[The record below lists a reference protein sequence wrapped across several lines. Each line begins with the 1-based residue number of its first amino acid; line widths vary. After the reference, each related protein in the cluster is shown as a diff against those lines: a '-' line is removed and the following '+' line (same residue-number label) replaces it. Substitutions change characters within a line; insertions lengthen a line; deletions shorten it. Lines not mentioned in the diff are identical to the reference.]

1 VNGAA
6 LKDAFLAEARKSSMV
21 MYSSLLAQAQRI
33 DVDGNQI
40 KLTFAASQKCG
51 ATFEKYKPNLEAIAL
66 RLAGRKIL
74 ILADLV
80 GKEPVSS
87 ESGAAPVDPAKK
99 SALKEQAMADPSVQ
113 ALFEVFPG
121 DIRDV
126 EEV

>member
-1 VNGAA
+1 
-6 LKDAFLAEARKSSMV
+6 

-40 KLTFAASQKCG
+40 QLTFTASQKCG

-74 ILADLV
+74 IVADLA

-87 ESGAAPVDPAKK
+87 ESGTAPVDPAKK